1 MTIIFDVDR
10 SPSAQ
15 VTTQVVTQV
24 AAEVRTQAPRR
35 NPIEDA
41 LRAELGVSRPSRS
54 AAFHWA
60 DVVALNIE
68 KLEAELTALMKYKPF
83 ENAPTIKVVKS
94 MLDAWRAIPPEL
106 VHTPAA
112 TPSAASA
119 VTQAP
124 RESLESRLRALT
136 GCKRP
141 SAQTA
146 THYREF
152 VAEQAQKLQ
161 AFILYMNDES
171 SAHLDGALIVLAHEW
186 YAEWKAIPADKL
198 VEGRNAVRTSA
209 SPGDSGG
216 PMNAAPNYSR
226 FPLVTFMSER
236 NIAFLSRD
244 WPLANELDADILRD
258 AAKEAFNMCARI
270 DAAGREL
277 FESST
282 FAVYTPEARAFADNK
297 LASAYAQW
305 EKYMAFLDKRAA
317 FRTKEDEKRSRLD
330 FNLDGRGNSGG
341 SAASR
346 ARKANIS
353 SRDAAIRAS
362 LKGGAGKGKK

>member
-10 SPSAQ
+10 SSSTQ
-15 VTTQVVTQV
+15 VTPKVQPPV
-24 AAEVRTQAPRR
+24 ATEVRTPAKR

-60 DVVALNIE
+60 DIVSMNIE
-68 KLEAELTALMKYKPF
+68 KLEGKLAFLMANKPF
-83 ENAPTIKVVKS
+83 ENAAPIKVVKS
-94 MLDAWRAIPPEL
+94 MLDAWKAIPPEL
-106 VHTPAA
+106 VREMVMPV
-112 TPSAASA
+112 PEPPGPLKSSA
-119 VTQAP
+119 
-124 RESLESRLRALT
+124 SLESQLRALT

-152 VAEQAQKLQ
+152 VAEQIERLNMFLKAATWDDMALN
-161 AFILYMNDES
+161 ALAGEWRDEW
-171 SAHLDGALIVLAHEW
+171 A
-186 YAEWKAIPADKL
+186 AIPADKL
-198 VEGRNAVRTSA
+198 VDGQKHLPRTSA

-216 PMNAAPNYSR
+216 PMNAASVNYSR

-244 WPLANELDADILRD
+244 WPLANELDVDILKD
-258 AAKEAFNMCARI
+258 AETSARAMMKRI
-270 DAAGREL
+270 DAAGLEL
-277 FESST
+277 FGSANVA
-282 FAVYTPEARAFADNK
+282 FIAYTDGALSFADAK
-297 LASAYAQW
+297 LCSAYAQW
-305 EKYMAFLDKRAA
+305 EKYAAFLTKRIA
-317 FRTKEDEKRSRLD
+317 FRAKEDEKRSKLD

-346 ARKANIS
+346 ARKAAIS
-353 SRDAAIRAS
+353 SRDAAIRAG